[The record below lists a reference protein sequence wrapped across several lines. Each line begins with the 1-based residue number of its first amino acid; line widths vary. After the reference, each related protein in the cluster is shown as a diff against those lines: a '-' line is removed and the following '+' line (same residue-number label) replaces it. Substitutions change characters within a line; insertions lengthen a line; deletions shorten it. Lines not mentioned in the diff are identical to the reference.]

1 MRDPKSPAPYRHALM
16 TENREPAR
24 LRAMSLKDRLMSE
37 GMKLASNPQVAKL
50 MQDERFMKLVMVAM
64 SMPGRM
70 QTFTAEQKEAV
81 AKSFGFVTQDELRDL
96 RRTVTS
102 LEQTVARLR
111 SKIESQS

>member
-1 MRDPKSPAPYRHALM
+1 MAH
-16 TENREPAR
+16 
-24 LRAMSLKDRLMSE
+24 MSLKDLLMSE
-37 GMKLASNPQVAKL
+37 GTKLATSPQVTKL

-64 SMPGRM
+64 SVPGRM

-81 AKSFGFVTQDELRDL
+81 AKTFGFVTQDELKDL

-111 SKIESQS
+111 TKLENQSQ

>member
-1 MRDPKSPAPYRHALM
+1 M

-24 LRAMSLKDRLMSE
+24 LRPMSLKDRLMSE

-81 AKSFGFVTQDELRDL
+81 ARSFGLVTQDELRDL

-102 LEQTVARLR
+102 LETTVARLR